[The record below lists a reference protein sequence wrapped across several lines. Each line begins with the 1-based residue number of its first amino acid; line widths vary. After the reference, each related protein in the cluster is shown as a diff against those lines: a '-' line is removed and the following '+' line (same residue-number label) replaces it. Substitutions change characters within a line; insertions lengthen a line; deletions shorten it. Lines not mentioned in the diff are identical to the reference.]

1 MLYPITDFNELTEG
15 DVSNITRLLNE
26 RPRKT
31 LDFQTP
37 KEAFSNLY

>member
-15 DVSNITRLLNE
+15 DIAKITRLLNE
-26 RPRKT
+26 RSRKT

-37 KEAFSNLY
+37 K